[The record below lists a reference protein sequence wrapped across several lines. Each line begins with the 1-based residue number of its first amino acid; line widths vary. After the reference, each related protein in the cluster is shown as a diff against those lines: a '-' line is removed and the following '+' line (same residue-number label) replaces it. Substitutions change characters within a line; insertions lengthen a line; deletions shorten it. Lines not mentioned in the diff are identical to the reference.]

1 MRTHSVHWRLY
12 LLDYFR
18 TQRLFMVANWLSRI
32 FLIIVVSV
40 GLFTSAY
47 AQRNPL
53 PNTIRLQPED
63 LNRGQYNVQRN
74 FYFLP
79 PGATGENYVSAGF
92 FGQKLRPYIQ
102 SNTQAVSEL
111 NHYRRQKIQFLADRG
126 LLLASAL
133 VYGSQVF
140 GHEDVTYLNNTQK
153 VAIGGAAVALLGTI
167 FINHHT
173 NEYLRQAVDNYNADL
188 PAARRGF
195 RWQRLQPGAVGLSA
209 AGGRP
214 GLAFRWQL

>member
-1 MRTHSVHWRLY
+1 
-12 LLDYFR
+12 
-18 TQRLFMVANWLSRI
+18 MVTTCLSRI
-32 FLIIVVSV
+32 ILIIALLTV
-40 GLFTSAY
+40 LLPAAR
-47 AQRNPL
+47 AQQEPA
-53 PNTIRLQPED
+53 PTTIRLQPED
-63 LNRGQYNVQRN
+63 LERGRYNIQHN

-79 PGATGENYVSAGF
+79 PGITGENYVSAGF

-102 SNTQAVSEL
+102 SNAVAVGEL
-111 NHYRRQKIQFLADRG
+111 DHYRKQKTLFLADRG

-140 GHEDVTYLNNTQK
+140 GHEDVMYFNNAQK
-153 VAIGGAAVALLGTI
+153 VAIGGAAVALLATI
-167 FINHHT
+167 FINRHT

-188 PAARRGF
+188 PGARRGF

-214 GLAFRWQL
+214 GLALRWQL